1 MLFASD
7 TSPETRRILLEIIR
21 GQSSERRL
29 EIALAA
35 TDAARDMIRADLAA
49 RFPDADAAQLHAHFL
64 QRWLGEDLARKVLAW
79 AERQPGTAERQ
90 PGTPEQRA

>member
-21 GQSSERRL
+21 GQSPERRL

-35 TDAARDMIRADLAA
+35 TDVARDLVRADLAA
-49 RFPDADAAQLHAHFL
+49 RFPDADASRLHALFL
-64 QRWLGEDLARKVLAW
+64 ERWLGHDLARKVLEW
-79 AERQPGTAERQ
+79 AEHG
-90 PGTPEQRA
+90 PGTPERQA